1 MKRLLQIA
9 TVPPHAIAYRIEFA
23 RDASGRPRMRG
34 RVDGAMRVMCQRC
47 LDEFD
52 WRVDTVIDAVIA
64 GDEGEVPDG
73 PDVVVG
79 ADGRIMLEAVIED
92 ELLLDMP
99 NAPVHPFGSCDPP
112 TVRGAGAP
120 HPAAPA
126 NPFAVLEA
134 LREDRN

>member
-1 MKRLLQIA
+1 
-9 TVPPHAIAYRIEFA
+9 
-23 RDASGRPRMRG
+23 MRG
-34 RVDGAMRVMCQRC
+34 RIDGAMRVMCQRC

-52 WRVDTVIDAVIA
+52 WQVDTVIDAVIA

-73 PDVVVG
+73 QDVVVG

-99 NAPVHPFGSCDPP
+99 NAPVHPFGSCDAP
-112 TVRGAGAP
+112 TVRGSGAP
-120 HPAAPA
+120 RPAAPA